1 MRGLVVVNGLF
12 VVLDTVLRMLV
23 LVMGNNSCVLVVGR
37 TGMLLSLEL
46 DVGFFLMLELFV
58 MGILV
63 VGNFNM
69 DGVVVDNARFV
80 VVHFVVGCETLDVV
94 VGVLVVIFVVSVL
107 VMVAVAIVSIVTGL
121 VMHWNDN
128 SLVMDGNDNSL
139 VVNNWLMNDNSLVM
153 GKNLV
158 VLVVNFVIRVGLVV
172 STVTVGVTIISRGS
186 VVAIF
191 VLPDDVI
198 ISVVR
203 GWEVVHWD
211 IVLHLTSK
219 EDLGERKTD
228 GVTELIEVLVLPLS
242 LSIHNLVMDIL
253 SIDDEIVLNMEDKV
267 PRVCEGL

>member
-1 MRGLVVVNGLF
+1 MVNGLF

-121 VMHWNDN
+121 VMHW
-128 SLVMDGNDNSL
+128 
-139 VVNNWLMNDNSLVM
+139 NDNSLVM